1 MTIMEN
7 KKNIKELIT
16 AYLDNE
22 IKGQE
27 ELKDFKDEIEKDPTL
42 EFDLKAESLTK
53 RLARKKGI
61 TKGTPDRT
69 KKHILEK
76 LSREKVIRAKKNS
89 FVSRIYS
96 QRFIAYSTVGIVLL
110 ALILL
115 LINRP
120 DLNLNYISEQT
131 GDNNMVVL
139 AQSYFKDFLN
149 GNNKIQFAS
158 DNPEEI
164 KNFFESQGVK
174 YATIIPTYNNY
185 SLAGASVSEHHGLM
199 FAHHIYTSKNGKY
212 IYVFQVREDYLKS
225 DSIIHLSEDLLNYLR
240 NGNRYIS
247 RKNNFVTV
255 LKKQNE
261 NVIALITN
269 CADKELPDS
278 FLVVK

>member
-1 MTIMEN
+1 MEK

-27 ELKDFKDEIEKDPTL
+27 ELKNFKTEIEKDPTL

-53 RLARKKGI
+53 RLVNKKGI
-61 TKGTPDRT
+61 IKRTPDRT
-69 KKHILEK
+69 KKDILER
-76 LSREKVIRAKKNS
+76 LSRERIIQVKKS
-89 FVSRIYS
+89 SLVARIYS
-96 QRFIAYSTVGIVLL
+96 QRFIAYSTVGIILL
-110 ALILL
+110 ALVLL

-164 KNFFESQGVK
+164 KNFFQSEGVK
-174 YATIIPTYNNY
+174 YATFIPTYNNY
-185 SLAGASVSEHHGLM
+185 PLAGASVSNHNGHK
-199 FAHHIYTSKNGKY
+199 FAHHVYTTNNGKF
-212 IYVFQVREDYLKS
+212 IYVFQVHDDYFKG
-225 DSIIHLSEDLLNYLR
+225 DSIIRLTKDLMNYLQ
-240 NGNRYIS
+240 NGNKYVS
-247 RKNNFVTV
+247 RGSNFVTI
-255 LKKQNE
+255 LKKQND
-261 NVIALITN
+261 NILALVTN
-269 CADKELPDS
+269 CAEEELPDS
-278 FLVVK
+278 FLVVVQ